1 MNDSMNLKEIL
12 ELFVRKW
19 KSVVTFVLLITL
31 CGGLGSFAIPPTY
44 EAKVD
49 LLINSPLK
57 EEGRAVLEA
66 YEIDMN
72 LRLIETYRY
81 ILKSDRM
88 LSKVNLVLNKRY
100 KKFELTKKIKVESSS
115 ESQIITIIAQEVSPQ
130 KAALLVNTYATTF
143 QGEIKEL
150 MNLENINVLKA
161 SSADRDTKKVKPS
174 IIVYFIMSFV
184 LSLLISLMTIIA
196 KEVYL
201 TPLDTVRKVENALGI
216 SNLGTIPL
224 INGRY
229 KNRKYRHRAEE
240 GIFTNLDFP
249 DLVIE
254 EYRSLSGNLEFI
266 MKTKNLKTF
275 MVTSASEGDG
285 KSTTSGNLA
294 IIMAMNGKKTLYIDA
309 DLRKS
314 SGRVLFNLPKR
325 KGLTSNL
332 AGYYPLDKI
341 IQETEVDNL
350 SFISAGPIPQ
360 NPTKLLASNQLKQ
373 LLDEL
378 KKTFDLI
385 IIDTPPIVVSDAV
398 TLSSIVDGCLFV
410 IDAMST
416 KEDIAVKSLAKL
428 TKVNAPIVGSILN
441 RTRFTKSKVYY
452 Y

>member
-1 MNDSMNLKEIL
+1 
-12 ELFVRKW
+12 
-19 KSVVTFVLLITL
+19 
-31 CGGLGSFAIPPTY
+31 
-44 EAKVD
+44 
-49 LLINSPLK
+49 
-57 EEGRAVLEA
+57 
-66 YEIDMN
+66 
-72 LRLIETYRY
+72 
-81 ILKSDRM
+81 M